1 MSAQPLSTV
10 EGYVDVAGGRIH
22 YLDQGEGPPVLLIH
36 GAFGSGFTFLQNTF
50 AASLAPGH
58 RLIAPDSLA
67 HGGSSSPVEQE
78 RYGARA
84 RAAHLEAVLDTLE
97 IERAHVVGYSM
108 GGWMASA
115 LAAFHPERIASLAIG
130 GWDVADGMYTPA
142 AAWGLPKIT
151 YDILSAMVRRDRP
164 DLVAWVTPEREPGLA
179 AAVNAMNDLDG
190 LADGVARLPAP
201 VALWIGQDDVYH
213 DAGRRFAEA
222 QGLSFISL
230 PGDHMSVLNEHGVEA
245 ARRINAFI
253 EQAAAPGD
261 ASAMNRTG
269 R

>member
-10 EGYVDVAGGRIH
+10 EGYVEVAGGRIH
-22 YLDQGEGPPVLLIH
+22 YLDQGEGAPVLLIH
-36 GAFGSGFTFLQNTF
+36 GAFGSGSTFLQNPF
-50 AASLAPGH
+50 AASLARGH

-67 HGGSSSPVEQE
+67 HGGSSWPTEPE
-78 RYGARA
+78 HYGARA
-84 RAAHLEAVLDTLE
+84 RAAHLAAVLDALE
-97 IERAHVVGYSM
+97 IERAHVIGYSM

-115 LAAFHPERIASLAIG
+115 LATFHPERIASLAIG

-164 DLVAWVTPEREPGLA
+164 DLLAWVTPEREPGLA
-179 AAVNAMNDLDG
+179 AAINAMNDLDG
-190 LADGVARLPAP
+190 LADGVAGRPAP
-201 VALWIGQDDVYH
+201 VALWIGRDDLYH

-222 QGLSFISL
+222 QDLSFISL
-230 PGDHMSVLNEHGVEA
+230 PGDHMSVLDEHGEEA
-245 ARRINAFI
+245 ARRIKTFI

-261 ASAMNRTG
+261 APAMHRTG